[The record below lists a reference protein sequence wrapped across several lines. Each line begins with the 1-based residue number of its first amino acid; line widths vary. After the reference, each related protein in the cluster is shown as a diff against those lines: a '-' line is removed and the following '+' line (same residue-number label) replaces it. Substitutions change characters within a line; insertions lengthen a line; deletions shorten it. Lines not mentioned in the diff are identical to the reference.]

1 VFNIAVFASGRGS
14 NFRALFDSLQKESVE
29 ARIVLLISNNSNAG
43 AMEFARSVEIRTL
56 HASQKII
63 SSQTEF
69 ASAMLS
75 ALRESNID
83 LIVLAG
89 YMKKLAPE
97 IVAAYRG
104 RIINIHPAL
113 LPEFGGPGMY
123 GHHVHEAV
131 LRARKKNSGATVH
144 YVDEE
149 FDHGNIILQE
159 RVSVL
164 ENDTPELLAERVL
177 EVEHRILPMAVKQ
190 IADAHL
196 HHNQG

>member
-1 VFNIAVFASGRGS
+1 MLNIAVFASGRGS
-14 NFRALFDSLQKESVE
+14 NFRALFDSLQKGSIE
-29 ARIVLLISNNSNAG
+29 ARIMLLISNNSDAD
-43 AMEFARSVEIRTL
+43 AMEFARSVGIRTL
-56 HASQKII
+56 HLSQKKF
-63 SSQTEF
+63 SSHAEF
-69 ASAMLS
+69 TAAMRS

-89 YMKKLAPE
+89 YMKKINSE

-123 GHHVHEAV
+123 GRHVHEAV
-131 LRARKKNSGATVH
+131 LREGKKISGVTVH

-159 RVSVL
+159 RIPVL
-164 ENDTPELLAERVL
+164 ENDTPESLAERVL
-177 EVEHRILPMAVKQ
+177 KVEHKILPIAVKQ
-190 IADAHL
+190 IADAH

>member
-1 VFNIAVFASGRGS
+1 VLNIAVFASGRGS
-14 NFRALFDSLQKESVE
+14 NFRALFDSLQNESIE
-29 ARIVLLISNNSNAG
+29 ARIVLVISNNSDAG
-43 AMEFARSVEIRTL
+43 AMEFARSVGIRTL
-56 HASQKII
+56 HLSQKKF
-63 SSQTEF
+63 SSQAEF
-69 ASAMLS
+69 ITAMLG
-75 ALRESNID
+75 ALHENNID

-89 YMKKLAPE
+89 YMKKIDPE

-123 GHHVHEAV
+123 GRHVHEAV
-131 LRARKKNSGATVH
+131 LRADKKFSGVTVH

-159 RVSVL
+159 RIPVL
-164 ENDTPELLAERVL
+164 ENDTPESLAERVL
-177 EVEHRILPMAVKQ
+177 KVEHKILPMAVKQ
-190 IADAHL
+190 IADAH